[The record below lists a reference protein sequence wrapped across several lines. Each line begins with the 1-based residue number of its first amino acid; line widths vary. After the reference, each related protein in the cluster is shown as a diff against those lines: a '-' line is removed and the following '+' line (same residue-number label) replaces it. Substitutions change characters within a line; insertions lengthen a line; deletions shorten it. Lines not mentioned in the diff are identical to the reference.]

1 MSHPQTTEQEAS
13 MSHPPNQLDQ
23 LRDVGSVDIGMFV
36 AVHAGRNDKQTPTVS
51 LNVWAGVWDM
61 FCEAMW
67 REYVTPDAFGTTTFV
82 DDLRILTMTLDD
94 CSTVAG
100 LLDDDRAD
108 WTRTVAELRQAL
120 GLAACW
126 VSFQDGAA

>member
-1 MSHPQTTEQEAS
+1 

-23 LRDVGSVDIGMFV
+23 LRDVGSVDIGMLV
-36 AVHAGRNDKQTPTVS
+36 TVHAGRDDKQTPTVS
-51 LNVWAGVWDM
+51 LSLRAFGWNLL
-61 FCEAMW
+61 CSAM
-67 REYVTPDAFGTTTFV
+67 RQEYVTPDAFGTTTFV
-82 DDLRILTMTLDD
+82 DDRRILTMTLDD
-94 CSTVAG
+94 CSLIAS

-108 WTRTVAELRQAL
+108 WTHIVAGLRQAL

>member
-1 MSHPQTTEQEAS
+1 

-23 LRDVGSVDIGMFV
+23 LQDVGSVDIGMFV
-36 AVHAGRNDKQTPTVS
+36 TVHAGRDDEQTPTVS
-51 LNVWAGVWDM
+51 LSLWHVGWDEL
-61 FCEAMW
+61 CQAMW

-82 DDLRILTMTLDD
+82 HRRRVLTMTLDD

-100 LLDDDRAD
+100 LLDDDRCD
-108 WTRTVAELRQAL
+108 WTYIVTELRQAL

>member
-1 MSHPQTTEQEAS
+1 

-36 AVHAGRNDKQTPTVS
+36 TVHAGRDDEQTPTVS
-51 LNVWAGVWDM
+51 LSFGAVGWSVLCDV
-61 FCEAMW
+61 MW

-82 DDLRILTMTLDD
+82 GDLRILTMTLDD

-100 LLDDDRAD
+100 ILDDDRAD
-108 WTRTVAELRQAL
+108 WTHIVTELRQAL